1 MVNFTNPG
9 ILGDAAHFR
18 RYFEVSLHLNYKF
31 NREFLCPYSFST
43 TLWGLKSRYAFFII
57 SSLNAK
63 SISFLLGK
71 ETYIGYHYFS
81 QYISIY
87 LTVVSLDPTFV
98 DTDNM
103 W

>member
-43 TLWGLKSRYAFFII
+43 TLWGLKSR
-57 SSLNAK
+57 
-63 SISFLLGK
+63 
-71 ETYIGYHYFS
+71 
-81 QYISIY
+81 
-87 LTVVSLDPTFV
+87 
-98 DTDNM
+98 
-103 W
+103 